1 MNLTSYEFVPDA
13 GWPESKLESMVIS
26 PNVTVHFPRM
36 RPLEVSFLEEF
47 SGQAPPTAA
56 IQTLPPPALTLPWKR
71 LVGKYA
77 RDDTD
82 QLRPSSS
89 SSSSLNIG
97 IQSLDYIIHTYG

>member
-1 MNLTSYEFVPDA
+1 
-13 GWPESKLESMVIS
+13 MVIS

-89 SSSSLNIG
+89 SSSSIYALA
-97 IQSLDYIIHTYG
+97 L